1 MTDNNNRTA
10 SWLRRFY
17 DERIAATLPVAVVTA
32 IVGSGMMLL
41 YTWAGGRGRFK
52 PWGDP
57 IPFTEALSQLPTMFA
72 FTFVVALV
80 FLAIVKLPRQ

>member
-1 MTDNNNRTA
+1 MTDDNNRTA

-17 DERIAATLPVAVVTA
+17 DERIAAPLPFAMLAAVVGSA
-32 IVGSGMMLL
+32 IMFLM
-41 YTWAGGRGRFK
+41 TWAGSRGRFK

-80 FLAIVKLPRQ
+80 FLAIAKFRP

>member
-1 MTDNNNRTA
+1 MIDNNNRTA

-17 DERIAATLPVAVVTA
+17 DERIAAPLPFAILAA

-41 YTWAGGRGRFK
+41 MTWAGWRGKVK

-57 IPFTEALSQLPTMFA
+57 IPFAEALSQLPAMFA
-72 FTFVVALV
+72 VVFVVALV
-80 FLAIVKLPRQ
+80 FLSIAKFPRP